1 MPRCISAV
9 LFALIVVVH
18 DGLDART
25 LQSAEAPLV
34 DRGVRR
40 AETTE
45 PDDLNN
51 RAAIRESG
59 VYDLRG
65 ISGACYFGFRYY
77 DPNTGQWLS
86 REPLGESESLNL
98 YAYCHNDPINSV
110 DVLGLFDQSIL
121 PQMEVTGMLDDLKAW
136 WESIWGGDVDT
147 SKKQTG
153 EVTGAGKGGFVGGS
167 ANLMT
172 GGLWKLEE
180 NPSPASQFGIWGGR
194 AWGGGITAL
203 TLSRAG
209 ARAPALAR
217 GGVATYNF
225 GGRWLGA
232 QATVHGPRVLSN
244 PWVQRGVGYGGT
256 ALAGGTFYGMT
267 TNPEFAGE
275 VHTFEQ
281 VIPGATGEGLL
292 LGYRGLGMM
301 GRDAKAAFQG
311 VDYLSFAAHANKRS
325 PVQLVPEPLYVVPP
339 ATGTV
344 ADDAFTLYLKHGD
357 VPSPRP
363 QGFQSHHGVNSVWV
377 ENNYLGYV
385 ADDAPTI
392 LLRNAPN
399 HNATRGL
406 FNQLRAEFARRQG
419 VSTRNLDWGK
429 VSPGEAWRLSEEML
443 KAAQVPAALRE
454 DYFLMFNQYLNTL
467 TGR

>member
-1 MPRCISAV
+1 VPRCISAV

-194 AWGGGITAL
+194 AWGGGMTAL
-203 TLSRAG
+203 TLPSAG

-244 PWVQRGVGYGGT
+244 PWVQRGVGYGGA

-301 GRDAKAAFQG
+301 GRDAKAAFQRF
-311 VDYLSFAAHANKRS
+311 DYLSFAARANKRS
-325 PVQLVPEPLYVVPP
+325 PVQLVPESLYIVPP
-339 ATGTV
+339 TTKSSCTRAWPGTWDGARGRYWTEIGRAEYAQSSGWYSQANILEMLAGRSPKIRAEV
-344 ADDAFTLYLKHGD
+344 RMPGGMTEIRDIPIELHHYLLAQRFGSKTAHQQWNL
-357 VPSPRP
+357 VPSLPW
-363 QGFQSHHGVNSVWV
+363 SHASMDEFRNVDFELIRIISGPNSWT
-377 ENNYLGYV
+377 
-385 ADDAPTI
+385 P
-392 LLRNAPN
+392 
-399 HNATRGL
+399 
-406 FNQLRAEFARRQG
+406 
-419 VSTRNLDWGK
+419 
-429 VSPGEAWRLSEEML
+429 
-443 KAAQVPAALRE
+443 
-454 DYFLMFNQYLNTL
+454 
-467 TGR
+467 